1 MVPTVEDAAL
11 LGVCG
16 LIAGVGSTLI
26 VFAYR
31 TAGPGSIGAL
41 EYSAMLWAVLW
52 GWAFFGDLP
61 TPATLAGAVLI
72 IASGIYAVTRPA
84 PEPHPRR

>member
-1 MVPTVEDAAL
+1 
-11 LGVCG
+11 
-16 LIAGVGSTLI
+16 
-26 VFAYR
+26 
-31 TAGPGSIGAL
+31 
-41 EYSAMLWAVLW
+41 MLWAVLW

-61 TPATLAGAVLI
+61 TPATLAGAALI